1 MQNIQKRGKAFFKI
15 EVTKKKGLMKAAN
28 RIHRRIAAFIIC
40 VILILSN
47 LITVAAA
54 DGQSNNRTV
63 KAGIFYFEG
72 YHMEDEEGRL
82 TGYGIE
88 FLNLI
93 SKYSHINF
101 QYTGYDNSW
110 SEMLTMLENGEI
122 DIVTSARRTSDRE
135 EKFAFSLP
143 IGRNNT
149 VLSTRADNSQL
160 HSGDYKTYDG
170 ITVGQLTGSS
180 QNQSLVEFAQEKGF
194 AYQTKEYD
202 NADDLVAALHEGEI
216 DAILSS
222 DLRKAENE
230 KTLDI
235 IKEDS
240 FYAIVRKDDKELLNE
255 INYAIEQMDQNEG
268 DWKNALYYRYYGPVY
283 SSALTFTDREK
294 AYIQEVVSGEKTIT
308 VTALGDRAPYSYV
321 ENGEL
326 KGILPDYFASVMEMA
341 GLPYEI
347 VITEGREDYY
357 ALASTNGVDVVIDRL
372 SSSAIMEEAA
382 YSGFNTDTYMTTGVG
397 RVTRQ
402 DFTGDIKTV
411 AVSDSQSGTFISQNL
426 HGDFEFVNYSS
437 REAAIQAVLDRK
449 ADAAYVYAY
458 SAQLFVNRDT
468 TNSLYYSVVNDM
480 DIEFRMYVRDSA
492 DHELITILNKCIRQ
506 MSDDMLNQ
514 LVSKHTVYTIGDMDL
529 MQYMQA
535 HPKIMLVTFLAIALI
550 ICIILALYLRG
561 RWSRKLL
568 NATEQS
574 NREME
579 EQLAIVEALSRDY
592 MNVFAINEESGTARI
607 IKLEGYVTE
616 GLKKDT
622 KEEQPYA
629 PILNQYIQD
638 RVHPEDQEDLAQA
651 LSLDKVREQISS
663 NGEYMGSYRIQEDG
677 ETHHFQYTYVK
688 VGESVL
694 GNDSFILAGF
704 RNIDE
709 MIRKEQ
715 EQKAVLSEALA
726 QAQHANNAKTT
737 FLNNMSHDIRT
748 PMNAIIGFTTIAAS
762 HIDNKNQVKDC
773 LQKVLSSSNH
783 LLSLINDILDMSRIE
798 SGKVQIKE
806 QECNLS
812 ELLHNL
818 VNIIQPQVKAKQLE
832 LFIDTFEVVN
842 EDVMADSLKMN
853 QVFINLMS
861 NAVKYTPAGGTVS
874 FRIMQK
880 TTFRHGYGDYVFII
894 KDNGI
899 GMSPEFVEHIF
910 EPFERESNVTQ
921 SGIEGTGLGM
931 AITKNI
937 VEMMNGTIS
946 VESEQGKGSVFTV
959 ELSLRLQDI
968 EKNAEQL
975 KEMEGLRALVVD
987 DDFNVCD
994 SVSKMLKQLGMR
1006 SEWTT
1011 SGREAVYRAK
1021 AAHEEGDAYHT
1032 YIIDWQMPEQSGVET
1047 ARKIR
1052 SMVGD
1057 NVPIII
1063 LTAYDW
1069 SDIEEEATK
1078 AGVTA
1083 FCAKPLFMSD
1093 LKSALLSA
1101 NNMLDKEEEAAA
1113 WTKADFKGKRIL
1125 LVEDIELNREIA
1137 EVILTEA
1144 GFVVETAPDGTD
1156 AVTMVEKSAEN
1167 YYDAVLMDI
1176 QMPIM
1181 NGYEATRTIRNLSRK
1196 DVKDLPIIAM
1206 TANAMEEDK
1215 EAALTNGMNAH
1226 LSKPIDID
1234 VLIDVLGQFL
1244 K

>member
-1 MQNIQKRGKAFFKI
+1 MQNIQKEGKMFSKI
-15 EVTKKKGLMKAAN
+15 EGTWRKGAVQEAKRAC
-28 RIHRRIAAFIIC
+28 RRIAAFTVC
-40 VILILSN
+40 LILVLSN
-47 LITVAAA
+47 FIIVAAEE
-54 DGQSNNRTV
+54 GQSNNRTV

-72 YHMEDEEGRL
+72 YHMKDEEGRL

-88 FLNLI
+88 FLDLV
-93 SKYSHINF
+93 SEYSHLNF

-110 SEMLTMLENGEI
+110 NDMLTMLENGEI
-122 DIVTSARRTSDRE
+122 DMVTSARRTAERE
-135 EKFAFSLP
+135 ESFAFSLP

-149 VLSTRADNSQL
+149 VLSVRDDNSQQ
-160 HSGDYKTYDG
+160 HSGDYKTYEG
-170 ITVGQLTGSS
+170 MTVGQLTGSS
-180 QNQSLVEFAQEKGF
+180 QNQSLVEFAEEKGF
-194 AYQTKEYD
+194 SYQTKEY
-202 NADDLVAALHEGEI
+202 NNSDDLVAALQDGEI
-216 DAILSS
+216 DAILTS
-222 DLRKAENE
+222 DLRKAEDE

-235 IKEDS
+235 IGTDN
-240 FYAIVRKDDKELLNE
+240 FYAIVRKDDVELIDE
-255 INYAIEQMDQNEG
+255 INYAIEQMDENEG
-268 DWKNALYYRYYGPVY
+268 DWKNVLYYRYYGPVY
-283 SSALTFTDREK
+283 SSELIFTEREK
-294 AYIQEVVSGEKTIT
+294 AYIQEVVSGDKKIT
-308 VTALGDRAPYSYV
+308 VTALGSREPYSYV
-321 ENGEL
+321 EDGEL

-347 VITEGREDYY
+347 VVPEDREDYY
-357 ALASTNGVDVVIDRL
+357 AMAGANGVDVVIDRL
-372 SSSAIMEEAA
+372 SSSATMEEAT
-382 YSGFNTDTYMTTGVG
+382 YRGFNTDAYMTTGVA

-402 DFTGDIKTV
+402 DFTGDIKTI
-411 AVSDSQSGTFISQNL
+411 AVSDTQSGTLISQKL

-437 REAAIQAVLDRK
+437 REAAMQAVLNREV
-449 ADAAYVYAY
+449 DAAYVYAY
-458 SAQLFVNRDT
+458 TAQLFVNRDT
-468 TNSLYYSVVNDM
+468 TNSLYYSMVNDM
-480 DIEFRMYVRDSA
+480 DIEFQMYVRDSA
-492 DHELITILNKCIRQ
+492 DHELITILNKCIQQ

-514 LVSKHTVYTIGDMDL
+514 LVLKHTSYTIEDMNL
-529 MQYMQA
+529 LQYMRA
-535 HPKIMLVTFLAIALI
+535 NPKSMLIVVLVITLI
-550 ICIILALYLRG
+550 SCIILVLYLHG
-561 RWSRKLL
+561 RWSRRLL
-568 NATEQS
+568 DATERS
-574 NREME
+574 NRAMK
-579 EQLAIVEALSRDY
+579 EQLAIVETLSRDY
-592 MNVFAINEESGTARI
+592 TNVFAVNEECGTARI

-616 GLKKDT
+616 GLKKDS

-629 PILNQYIQD
+629 PILNQYIRD

-651 LSLDKVREQISS
+651 LSLDRVREQIRL
-663 NGEYMGSYRIQEDG
+663 NGEYMGSYRIQADG
-677 ETHHFQYTYVK
+677 ESHHFQYTYIK
-688 VGESVL
+688 VGESAL
-694 GNDSFILAGF
+694 GEDSFILAGF

-709 MIRKEQ
+709 VIRKEQ
-715 EQKAVLSEALA
+715 EQRAVLSEALA

-762 HIDNKNQVKDC
+762 HIDNKDQVKDC

-812 ELLHNL
+812 ELIHNL

-842 EDVMADSLKMN
+842 EDVIADALKMN

-880 TTFRHGYGDYVFII
+880 ATFRHGYGDYAFII

-910 EPFERESNVTQ
+910 EPFEREASVTQ

-959 ELSLRLQDI
+959 ELTLKLQDFK
-968 EKNAEQL
+968 KNEEQL
-975 KEMEGLRALVVD
+975 SELKGLRALVVD

-1011 SGREAVYRAK
+1011 SGRDAVYHAK
-1021 AAHEEGDAYHT
+1021 VAHEEGDAYHT
-1032 YIIDWQMPEQSGVET
+1032 YIIDWQMPQQSGVET

-1052 SMVGD
+1052 SMVGVD
-1057 NVPIII
+1057 APIII

-1069 SDIEEEATK
+1069 SDIEEEAK
-1078 AGVTA
+1078 SAGVTA

-1093 LKSALLSA
+1093 LKSALLAA
-1101 NNMLDKEEEAAA
+1101 NNLLDQEEETAA
-1113 WTKADFKGKRIL
+1113 WTKADFEGKRIL

-1144 GFVVETAPDGTD
+1144 GFVVESAPDGTD

-1176 QMPIM
+1176 QMPVM

-1196 DVKDLPIIAM
+1196 DVKNLPIIAM

-1226 LSKPIDID
+1226 LAKPVDID
-1234 VLIDVLGQFL
+1234 KLIEVLEQFL